1 MTGKYKSNKQQRK
14 ACLSGIIKGFVREVL
29 RRFFSF
35 SRVAAKMGAAS
46 SVEGF
51 GEARIGGRVRLL
63 PYGLNPPPRAC
74 ESLMV
79 SCGSVGEGEENALV
93 CLTFRKLAQ
102 TASFR
107 RLRSANLYNVC

>member
-14 ACLSGIIKGFVREVL
+14 ARLSGIIKGFVREVFS
-29 RRFFSF
+29 FFSF
-35 SRVAAKMGAAS
+35 SRVATKMGAAS

-63 PYGLNPPPRAC
+63 RYGLNPPPRAC